1 MKFNHFLTE
10 HSLTISKLDEGFV
23 LMSLDMKEISPRLA
37 SNDLVK
43 MWIIKNTSEIFYK
56 LYTEGK

>member
-1 MKFNHFLTE
+1 MKLNNFLTE
-10 HSLTISKLDEGFV
+10 HSLKISKIDEGFV
-23 LMSLDMKEISPRLA
+23 LMSLDEKEISPRLA

-43 MWIIKNTSEIFYK
+43 MWVIKNTSEIFYK

>member
-1 MKFNHFLTE
+1 MKLNNFLTE
-10 HSLTISKLDEGFV
+10 HSLKISKIDEGFV
-23 LMSLDMKEISPRLA
+23 LVSLDEKEISPRLA